1 MRLLTGQGPE
11 AHAERFHVANVVLG
25 NEPGRVAG
33 VGLQVGEFGPAEVAW
48 KSEITAGADADGC
61 CRAV

>member
-11 AHAERFHVANVVLG
+11 AHAERSHVADVVLG
-25 NEPGRVAG
+25 SERGRVAG
-33 VGLQVGEFGPAEVAW
+33 VGLQAGEFGPAEVPW
-48 KSEITAGADADGC
+48 KSEFTADAEGC